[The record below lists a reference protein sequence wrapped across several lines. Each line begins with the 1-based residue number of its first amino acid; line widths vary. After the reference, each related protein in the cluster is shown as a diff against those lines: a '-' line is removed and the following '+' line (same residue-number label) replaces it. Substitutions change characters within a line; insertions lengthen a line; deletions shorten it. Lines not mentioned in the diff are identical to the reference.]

1 MGALSI
7 ALNLFTIILVLFFIF
22 ITFLSFN
29 TRDDM
34 NETWLQTLR
43 RVLSSSQGVNS
54 AILSKP
60 SLYGNIGEFVGKD
73 WQTVPYVSIADAD
86 NQDSLDD
93 FMETVTPNMVG
104 TGGIFT

>member
-22 ITFLSFN
+22 VTFLAFN

-43 RVLSSSQGVNS
+43 RVLSSSDGVNR

-60 SLYGNIGEFVGKD
+60 SLYFLFIARCTYKGNVVKERF
-73 WQTVPYVSIADAD
+73 
-86 NQDSLDD
+86 
-93 FMETVTPNMVG
+93 
-104 TGGIFT
+104 